1 MKASLHTGR
10 KWSAKHNL
18 RTYDPDKWN
27 KDDHIDPER
36 SALNE
41 VLTNVPLQEFFEQT
55 FGAAIEQ
62 YNNKNRQKHPD
73 RVTTVADYYKQHK
86 GDVQEAIIQ
95 LGNHEDYWRMV
106 EQYGQD
112 RADKFHADALRK
124 QFEDWQERNPSLRVF
139 SAVIHMDE
147 VEHGTPHLHLDYL
160 PVAENSRGLT
170 VKISMDGA
178 MQALG
183 YKRTKG
189 QKYAETPY
197 KQWLEAYR
205 AANEAAFQELLTAE
219 FGNTYTVEPAE
230 HTAKHKHHQ
239 EAWEYAIE
247 QKRSELGALVAAAEV
262 SETRTVKTLGVTW
275 QKPKTADELEQDKT
289 IQAAKA
295 ILQRESEINQK
306 EIALRE
312 KQKAVESLQEK
323 LQQRLAEATV
333 ERDKAIEAQQTAQ
346 EDAQRHIEETEK
358 QLKIDYDN
366 KFQIA
371 NDNMKNAYQREL
383 HRQIAPYQDAELKR
397 LQQRWQN
404 HGKTIANAATRIT
417 EREVNDH
424 ERDNND
430 LAHH

>member
-62 YNNKNRQKHPD
+62 YNDKNRVKHPD
-73 RVTTVADYYKQHK
+73 RVTTVADYYKKHK

-112 RADKFHADALRK
+112 RADKFHVDALRK

-160 PVAENSRGLT
+160 PVAESSRGLT

-197 KQWLEAYR
+197 KQWLESCR
-205 AANEAAFQELLTAE
+205 TANEATFQALLTAE
-219 FGNTYTVEPAE
+219 FGHDAYTVSPAE
-230 HTAKHKHHQ
+230 HTAKHKHQ

-247 QKRSELGALVAAAEV
+247 QQRSELGALVAAAEV
-262 SETRTVKTLGVTW
+262 SETKTVKGFMGKPKEV
-275 QKPKTADELEQDKT
+275 PKTAEELEQDKT

-295 ILQRESEINQK
+295 ILQRDSELKQK

-312 KQKAVESLQEK
+312 KQRAIESLQEQLRHQSRE
-323 LQQRLAEATV
+323 LQQRLTEATT
-333 ERDKAIEAQQTAQ
+333 ERDRAIQAQQTAQ
-346 EDAQRHIEETEK
+346 EQAQQHIAETERRLRDEYANKAQREIR
-358 QLKIDYDN
+358 
-366 KFQIA
+366 
-371 NDNMKNAYQREL
+371 KNAE
-383 HRQIAPYQDAELKR
+383 ANQDAEHKR
-397 LQQRWQN
+397 LQQRWQY
-404 HGKTIANAATRIT
+404 HGKTIANAATHS
-417 EREVNDH
+417 EREVNH

-430 LAHH
+430 IAHH